1 MKKQYKLTAL
11 ALTACL
17 YWNIPQTNGT
27 SMATTPALRTESSMG
42 LR

>member
-1 MKKQYKLTAL
+1 MKKQYKLTAM
-11 ALTACL
+11 ALTASL

-27 SMATTPALRTESSMG
+27 SPATTPALRMGSSTG